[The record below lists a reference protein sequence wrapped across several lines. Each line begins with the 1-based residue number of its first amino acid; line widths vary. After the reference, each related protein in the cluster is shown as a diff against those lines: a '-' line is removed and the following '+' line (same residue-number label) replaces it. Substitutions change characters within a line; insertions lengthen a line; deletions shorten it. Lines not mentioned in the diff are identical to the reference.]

1 MPAVTD
7 KKILIVD
14 DEPDVVELLSYN
26 FNSAGYQVQEAT
38 NGKEAIDIAKN
49 FNPDLIILDIMM
61 PDIDGVETCRQ
72 IRNIPKFKE
81 TFVFFLTAR
90 SEEYSEVAAF
100 DVGGDDYIIK
110 PIKPRA
116 LLKKVE
122 SLFKRETKTV
132 DDRTKI
138 ETKDFM
144 IDKASYTVRVGE
156 EVIQL
161 AKKEFDLLYFLASN
175 SNNIFG
181 RDILLHHVWGADVF
195 VAERTVDVHIRK
207 IREKL
212 GDRFIK
218 TIKGV
223 GYKFD
228 Y

>member
-1 MPAVTD
+1 MSD

-14 DEPDVVELLSYN
+14 DEPDVVELLAYN
-26 FNSAGYQVQEAT
+26 FNSAGYQVEEAY
-38 NGKEAIDIAKN
+38 NGKDALSKAKV
-49 FNPDLIILDIMM
+49 FGPDLIILDIMM
-61 PDIDGVETCRQ
+61 PEIDGVETCRQ
-72 IRNIPKFKE
+72 LRNMPKFKD

-90 SEEYSEVAAF
+90 SEEYSEIAAF

-122 SLFKRETKTV
+122 NLFRRDNKES

-138 ETKDFM
+138 ENKDFT
-144 IDKASYTVRVGE
+144 IDKASYTVKLGE
-156 EVIQL
+156 EFIQL

-175 SNNIFG
+175 SQNIFS
-181 RDILLHHVWGADVF
+181 REILLHHVWGADVF

-212 GDRFIK
+212 GDEIIK
-218 TIKGV
+218 TVKGV
-223 GYKFD
+223 GYKFN

>member
-1 MPAVTD
+1 MPAISD

-14 DEPDVVELLSYN
+14 DEPDVVELLAYN
-26 FNSAGYQVQEAT
+26 FNSAGYQVEEAY
-38 NGKEAIDIAKN
+38 NGKDALSKAKV
-49 FNPDLIILDIMM
+49 FGPDLIILDIMM
-61 PDIDGVETCRQ
+61 PEIDGVETCRQ
-72 IRNIPKFKE
+72 LRNMPKFKD

-90 SEEYSEVAAF
+90 SEEYSEIAAF

-122 SLFKRETKTV
+122 NLFRRDNKES

-138 ETKDFM
+138 ENKDFT
-144 IDKASYTVRVGE
+144 IDKASYTVKLGE
-156 EVIQL
+156 EFIQL

-175 SNNIFG
+175 SQNIFS
-181 RDILLHHVWGADVF
+181 REILLHHVWGADVF

-212 GDRFIK
+212 GDEIIK
-218 TIKGV
+218 TVKGV
-223 GYKFD
+223 GYKFN